1 MKILDIYP
9 DSINERHID
18 EAVAALRRGEVIVY
32 PTDTFYALGC
42 DALNNR
48 AIEKICRLK
57 GINPDKN
64 LLSIVCSG
72 LSQAADYAR
81 IDNRALRY
89 LKEYLPGPFTFIL
102 PAATSLPKIFKGR
115 KSVGVRVPDH
125 NVALALAEALG
136 NPLMSASVPVGDSE
150 DALDEASDPRAL
162 GLRYSTVQ
170 DVTVVIDCGEGGR
183 EGSTIVDITDSSAP
197 SVIREGLRPFVV

>member
-81 IDNRALRY
+81 IDNRAFRY

-115 KSVGVRVPDH
+115 KSVGVRVPEH

-170 DVTVVIDCGEGGR
+170 EVTVVIDCGEGCR
-183 EGSTIVDITDSSAP
+183 EGSTVVDITDSSAP

>member
-72 LSQAADYAR
+72 CRRQPTMR
-81 IDNRALRY
+81 
-89 LKEYLPGPFTFIL
+89 G
-102 PAATSLPKIFKGR
+102 
-115 KSVGVRVPDH
+115 
-125 NVALALAEALG
+125 
-136 NPLMSASVPVGDSE
+136 
-150 DALDEASDPRAL
+150 
-162 GLRYSTVQ
+162 
-170 DVTVVIDCGEGGR
+170 
-183 EGSTIVDITDSSAP
+183 
-197 SVIREGLRPFVV
+197 

>member
-81 IDNRALRY
+81 IDNRAFRY

-170 DVTVVIDCGEGGR
+170 DVTVVIAEKEAGR
-183 EGSTIVDITDSSAP
+183 AA
-197 SVIREGLRPFVV
+197 LL

>member
-81 IDNRALRY
+81 IDNRAFRY

-183 EGSTIVDITDSSAP
+183 EGSTIVDITDSPAP